1 MKNSKI
7 PLYIA
12 DALLVLLALAVA
24 LPQGANLGA
33 AQALLCCLAVL
44 AGMTLALAPYV
55 LEYKLEASKR
65 FEHTQEAR
73 KNFEIVFD
81 DLASLRLALAELVE
95 RVENGDEKLSDLP
108 ALQKGL
114 VDMRDAAK
122 RKFGEFADSA
132 DDLAARVSK
141 AESERKAQKTALEE
155 IGADMVV
162 IKELFSASQ
171 ESDGD
176 EFAQIRA
183 QITELKD
190 EILKLREAQIKHR
203 ATEEPQKLSAP
214 DPSPATPE
222 EPQSATPEN
231 GVEKAD
237 TSVENGAAQSAES
250 AEADAEQ
257 IGADGI
263 ETVEDAEEN
272 AEFSP
277 AKILAGGLLKRAL
290 EHAEDTKAS
299 VEKFVNMGAKK
310 DAPSPSDAEN
320 VEAPFDQD
328 GEKLGSFTDEAPAS
342 PELTDADGGAAQQ
355 PEAAEAQ
362 DLSSGAETPPAPAE
376 PQTATISE
384 KSPEIEA
391 ATDSPEDADE
401 DFFERADSPLKVE
414 SAQKPQQETP
424 PAPPPTDPQGA
435 EAAKNSENLLFDDLP
450 ISRES
455 PVKPKK
461 GDAVVVV
468 NALIGIGNKPFL
480 RGNGAGLSPDRGTP
494 MDYLEIGKWRYV
506 FPAFDGKINF
516 SVLKNDEVPPNGES
530 EFSISAGEKTELNL
544 FFPLEQI

>member
-12 DALLVLLALAVA
+12 DALLVLLALTVA
-24 LPQGANLGA
+24 LRQGANLGA

-44 AGMTLALAPYV
+44 AGMALALAPYV

-95 RVENGDEKLSDLP
+95 RVENGEEKLS
-108 ALQKGL
+108 
-114 VDMRDAAK
+114 
-122 RKFGEFADSA
+122 
-132 DDLAARVSK
+132 DLAARVSK

-203 ATEEPQKLSAP
+203 STVESQKLSAP
-214 DPSPATPE
+214 EPDTATTE
-222 EPQSATPEN
+222 EPQSATTE
-231 GVEKAD
+231 D
-237 TSVENGAAQSAES
+237 GATQSAEA

-257 IGADGI
+257 SDADGI
-263 ETVEDAEEN
+263 ETAEDAEAN

-310 DAPSPSDAEN
+310 DVTSPSDAESF
-320 VEAPFDQD
+320 EEPFDQD
-328 GEKLGSFTDEAPAS
+328 GEKLGSFADEAPAS
-342 PELTDADGGAAQQ
+342 PELTDA
-355 PEAAEAQ
+355 EAQ
-362 DLSSGAETPPAPAE
+362 AISSGAETPPAPAA
-376 PQTATISE
+376 PQTAPISE
-384 KSPEIEA
+384 KAPEIEA

-424 PAPPPTDPQGA
+424 PAPPPADTQSA

>member
-12 DALLVLLALAVA
+12 DALLVLLALTVA
-24 LPQGANLGA
+24 LQQGANLGA

-44 AGMTLALAPYV
+44 AGMALALAPYV

-95 RVENGDEKLSDLP
+95 RVENGEEKLSDLP

-114 VDMRDAAK
+114 VDLRDAAK
-122 RKFGEFADSA
+122 RKFGEIADSA

-203 ATEEPQKLSAP
+203 STVEPQKLSAP
-214 DPSPATPE
+214 EPDTATTE
-222 EPQSATPEN
+222 EPQSATTED
-231 GVEKAD
+231 GEGKAGN
-237 TSVENGAAQSAES
+237 SVEDGATQSAEA

-257 IGADGI
+257 SGADGI
-263 ETVEDAEEN
+263 ETAEDAEAN

-310 DAPSPSDAEN
+310 DAPTPSDAEN
-320 VEAPFDQD
+320 YEEPFNQD
-328 GEKLGSFTDEAPAS
+328 GSELGSFDDDAHAS
-342 PELTDADGGAAQQ
+342 PELAD
-355 PEAAEAQ
+355 AEAQ
-362 DLSSGAETPPAPAE
+362 AISSGAETPPAPAA
-376 PQTATISE
+376 PQTAPISE
-384 KSPEIEA
+384 KAPEIEA

-424 PAPPPTDPQGA
+424 PAPPPADTQSA

>member
-24 LPQGANLGA
+24 LPQGANLGS

-95 RVENGDEKLSDLP
+95 RVENGEEKLSDLP

-171 ESDGD
+171 ESEGD

-183 QITELKD
+183 QMTELKD

-214 DPSPATPE
+214 EPAP
-222 EPQSATPEN
+222 ATPEN
-231 GVEKAD
+231 GAAKAD
-237 TSVENGAAQSAES
+237 TSVENGATQSAEA

-257 IGADGI
+257 SGADVI
-263 ETVEDAEEN
+263 EPAIDAEEN

-310 DAPSPSDAEN
+310 DAPSTSDTEN

-328 GEKLGSFTDEAPAS
+328 GEKLGSFADEAPAS

-376 PQTATISE
+376 PKTATISE

-424 PAPPPTDPQGA
+424 PAPPPADPQGA

-480 RGNGAGLSPDRGTP
+480 RGNGAGLSPDKGTP

>member
-12 DALLVLLALAVA
+12 DALLVLLALTVA
-24 LPQGANLGA
+24 LRQGANLGA

-44 AGMTLALAPYV
+44 AGMALALAPYV

-95 RVENGDEKLSDLP
+95 RVENGEEKLSDLP

-114 VDMRDAAK
+114 VDLRDAAK
-122 RKFGEFADSA
+122 RKFGEIADSA

-203 ATEEPQKLSAP
+203 STVEPQKLSAP
-214 DPSPATPE
+214 EPDTATTE
-222 EPQSATPEN
+222 EPQSATTED
-231 GVEKAD
+231 GEGKAGN
-237 TSVENGAAQSAES
+237 SVEDGATQSAEA

-257 IGADGI
+257 SDADGI
-263 ETVEDAEEN
+263 ETAEDAEAN

-310 DAPSPSDAEN
+310 DATSPSDAESF
-320 VEAPFDQD
+320 EEPFDQD
-328 GEKLGSFTDEAPAS
+328 GEKLGSFADEAPAS
-342 PELTDADGGAAQQ
+342 PELTDA
-355 PEAAEAQ
+355 EAQ
-362 DLSSGAETPPAPAE
+362 AISSGAETPPDPADPQAAP
-376 PQTATISE
+376 ISE
-384 KSPEIEA
+384 KAPEIEA

-424 PAPPPTDPQGA
+424 PAPPPADTQSA

>member
-12 DALLVLLALAVA
+12 DALLVLLALTVA
-24 LPQGANLGA
+24 LRQGANLGA

-44 AGMTLALAPYV
+44 AGMALALAPYV

-95 RVENGDEKLSDLP
+95 RVENGEEKLSDLP

-114 VDMRDAAK
+114 VDLRDAAK
-122 RKFGEFADSA
+122 RKFGEIADSA

-203 ATEEPQKLSAP
+203 STVEPQKLSAP
-214 DPSPATPE
+214 EPDTATTE
-222 EPQSATPEN
+222 DGE
-231 GVEKAD
+231 GKAGN
-237 TSVENGAAQSAES
+237 SVEDGATQSAEA

-257 IGADGI
+257 SGADGI
-263 ETVEDAEEN
+263 ETAEDAEAN

-310 DAPSPSDAEN
+310 DAPSPSDAESF
-320 VEAPFDQD
+320 EEPFDQD
-328 GEKLGSFTDEAPAS
+328 GEKLGSFADEAPAS
-342 PELTDADGGAAQQ
+342 PELTDA
-355 PEAAEAQ
+355 EAQ
-362 DLSSGAETPPAPAE
+362 AISSGAETPPAPAA
-376 PQTATISE
+376 PQTAPISE
-384 KSPEIEA
+384 KAPEIEA

-424 PAPPPTDPQGA
+424 PTPPPADTQSA

-450 ISRES
+450 ISLES

>member
-7 PLYIA
+7 PLYVA
-12 DALLVLLALAVA
+12 DALLVLLALTVA
-24 LPQGANLGA
+24 LQQGANLGA

-44 AGMTLALAPYV
+44 AGMALALAPYV
-55 LEYKLEASKR
+55 LEYKLESKKR

-95 RVENGDEKLSDLP
+95 RVENGEEKLSDLP

-114 VDMRDAAK
+114 ADLRDAAK
-122 RKFGEFADSA
+122 RKFAEFADSA
-132 DDLAARVSK
+132 DGLAARVSK

-203 ATEEPQKLSAP
+203 STVEPQKLSAP
-214 DPSPATPE
+214 EPDTATTE
-222 EPQSATPEN
+222 DGAT
-231 GVEKAD
+231 
-237 TSVENGAAQSAES
+237 QSAEA

-257 IGADGI
+257 SGADGI
-263 ETVEDAEEN
+263 ETAEDAEAN

-310 DAPSPSDAEN
+310 DAPSPSDAESF
-320 VEAPFDQD
+320 EEPFNQD
-328 GEKLGSFTDEAPAS
+328 GEKLGSFADEAPAS
-342 PELTDADGGAAQQ
+342 PELTDAEAQQ

-362 DLSSGAETPPAPAE
+362 AISSGAETPPAPAA
-376 PQTATISE
+376 PQTAPISE
-384 KSPEIEA
+384 KTPEIEA

-424 PAPPPTDPQGA
+424 PAPPPTNTQSA

-506 FPAFDGKINF
+506 FPTFEGKINF

>member
-12 DALLVLLALAVA
+12 DALLVLLALTVA
-24 LPQGANLGA
+24 LQQGANLGA

-44 AGMTLALAPYV
+44 AGMALALAPYV

-95 RVENGDEKLSDLP
+95 RVENGEEKLSDLP

-114 VDMRDAAK
+114 VDLRDAAK
-122 RKFGEFADSA
+122 RKFGEIADSA

-203 ATEEPQKLSAP
+203 STVEPQKLSAP
-214 DPSPATPE
+214 EPDTATTE
-222 EPQSATPEN
+222 EPQSATTED
-231 GVEKAD
+231 GEGKAGN
-237 TSVENGAAQSAES
+237 SVEDGATQSAEA
-250 AEADAEQ
+250 AEAAAEQ
-257 IGADGI
+257 SDADGI
-263 ETVEDAEEN
+263 ETAEDAEAN

-310 DAPSPSDAEN
+310 DATSPSDAESF
-320 VEAPFDQD
+320 EEPFDQD
-328 GEKLGSFTDEAPAS
+328 GEKLGSFADEAPAS
-342 PELTDADGGAAQQ
+342 PELTDA
-355 PEAAEAQ
+355 EAQ
-362 DLSSGAETPPAPAE
+362 AISSGAETPPAPAAH
-376 PQTATISE
+376 QTAPISE
-384 KSPEIEA
+384 KAPEIEA

-424 PAPPPTDPQGA
+424 PTPPPADTQSA

-494 MDYLEIGKWRYV
+494 MDYLEIAKWRYV

>member
-12 DALLVLLALAVA
+12 DALLVLLALTVA
-24 LPQGANLGA
+24 LQQGANLGA

-44 AGMTLALAPYV
+44 SGMALALAPYV

-95 RVENGDEKLSDLP
+95 RVENGEEKLSDLP

-114 VDMRDAAK
+114 VDLRDAAK
-122 RKFGEFADSA
+122 RKFDEIADSA

-141 AESERKAQKTALEE
+141 AESERKTQKTALEE

-203 ATEEPQKLSAP
+203 STVEPQKLSAP
-214 DPSPATPE
+214 EPDTATTE
-222 EPQSATPEN
+222 EPQSATTED
-231 GVEKAD
+231 GEGKAGN
-237 TSVENGAAQSAES
+237 SVEDGATQSAEA

-257 IGADGI
+257 SDADGI
-263 ETVEDAEEN
+263 ETAEDAEAN

-310 DAPSPSDAEN
+310 DVTSPSDAESF
-320 VEAPFDQD
+320 EEPFDQD
-328 GEKLGSFTDEAPAS
+328 GEKLGSFADEAPAS
-342 PELTDADGGAAQQ
+342 PELTDA
-355 PEAAEAQ
+355 EAQ
-362 DLSSGAETPPAPAE
+362 AISSGAETPPAPAA
-376 PQTATISE
+376 PQTAPISE
-384 KSPEIEA
+384 KAPEIEA

-424 PAPPPTDPQGA
+424 PAPPPADTQSA

>member
-12 DALLVLLALAVA
+12 DALLVLLALTVA
-24 LPQGANLGA
+24 LRQGANLGA

-44 AGMTLALAPYV
+44 AGMALALAPYV

-95 RVENGDEKLSDLP
+95 RVENGEEKLSDLP

-114 VDMRDAAK
+114 VDLRDAAK
-122 RKFGEFADSA
+122 RKFGEIADSA

-203 ATEEPQKLSAP
+203 STVEPQKLSAP
-214 DPSPATPE
+214 EPDTATTE
-222 EPQSATPEN
+222 EPQSATTED
-231 GVEKAD
+231 GEGKAGN
-237 TSVENGAAQSAES
+237 SVEDGATQSAEA

-257 IGADGI
+257 SDADGI
-263 ETVEDAEEN
+263 ET
-272 AEFSP
+272 
-277 AKILAGGLLKRAL
+277 
-290 EHAEDTKAS
+290 AEDTKAS

-310 DAPSPSDAEN
+310 DVTSPSDAESF
-320 VEAPFDQD
+320 EEPFDQD
-328 GEKLGSFTDEAPAS
+328 GEKLGSFADEAPAS
-342 PELTDADGGAAQQ
+342 PELTDA
-355 PEAAEAQ
+355 EAQ
-362 DLSSGAETPPAPAE
+362 AISSGAETPPAPAA
-376 PQTATISE
+376 PQTAPISE
-384 KSPEIEA
+384 KAPEIEA

-424 PAPPPTDPQGA
+424 PAPPPADTQSA

-506 FPAFDGKINF
+506 FPAFEGKINF

>member
-7 PLYIA
+7 PLYVA
-12 DALLVLLALAVA
+12 DALLVLLALIVA

-44 AGMTLALAPYV
+44 AGMALALAPYV
-55 LEYKLEASKR
+55 LEYKLESKKR

-95 RVENGDEKLSDLP
+95 RVENAEEKLSDLP

-114 VDMRDAAK
+114 VDLRDAAK
-122 RKFGEFADSA
+122 RKFGEIADSA
-132 DDLAARVSK
+132 DDLAARISK

-183 QITELKD
+183 QITSLKD

-203 ATEEPQKLSAP
+203 APAEPEKLSEP
-214 DPSPATPE
+214 ESVDATPE
-222 EPQSATPEN
+222 EPHSETPDSDAATSDAQEDSDGSQS
-231 GVEKAD
+231 
-237 TSVENGAAQSAES
+237 
-250 AEADAEQ
+250 
-257 IGADGI
+257 GADD
-263 ETVEDAEEN
+263 VEPANDAEEN

-299 VEKFVNMGAKK
+299 VEKFMNMGAKK
-310 DAPSPSDAEN
+310 DAPTPSDAESF
-320 VEAPFDQD
+320 EEPFDQD
-328 GEKLGSFTDEAPAS
+328 GEKLGSFADEAPAS
-342 PELTDADGGAAQQ
+342 PELTDA
-355 PEAAEAQ
+355 EAQ
-362 DLSSGAETPPAPAE
+362 AISSGAETPPEPAA
-376 PQTATISE
+376 PQTAPISE
-384 KSPEIEA
+384 KAPEIEA
-391 ATDSPEDADE
+391 ATDSPEEADE
-401 DFFERADSPLKVE
+401 DFFERADSPLNVE
-414 SAQKPQQETP
+414 SAQKPQLQTSTTQQSPDSQNKTNSE
-424 PAPPPTDPQGA
+424 
-435 EAAKNSENLLFDDLP
+435 NSENLLFNDLP

>member
-12 DALLVLLALAVA
+12 DALLVLLALTVA
-24 LPQGANLGA
+24 LRQGANLGA

-44 AGMTLALAPYV
+44 AGMALALAPYV

-95 RVENGDEKLSDLP
+95 RVENGEEKLSDLP

-114 VDMRDAAK
+114 VDLRDAAK
-122 RKFGEFADSA
+122 RKFGEIADSA

-203 ATEEPQKLSAP
+203 STVEPQKLSAP
-214 DPSPATPE
+214 EPDTATTE
-222 EPQSATPEN
+222 EPQSATTED
-231 GVEKAD
+231 GEGKAGN
-237 TSVENGAAQSAES
+237 SVEDGATQSAEA

-257 IGADGI
+257 SGADGI
-263 ETVEDAEEN
+263 ETAEDAEAN

-310 DAPSPSDAEN
+310 DAPTPSDAESF
-320 VEAPFDQD
+320 EEPFDQD
-328 GEKLGSFTDEAPAS
+328 GEKLGSFADEAPAS
-342 PELTDADGGAAQQ
+342 PELTDA
-355 PEAAEAQ
+355 EAQ
-362 DLSSGAETPPAPAE
+362 AISSGAETPPDPADPQAAP
-376 PQTATISE
+376 ISE
-384 KSPEIEA
+384 KAPEIEA

-424 PAPPPTDPQGA
+424 PAPPPADTQSA
-435 EAAKNSENLLFDDLP
+435 EAEKNSENLLFDDLP

>member
-12 DALLVLLALAVA
+12 DALLVLLALTVA
-24 LPQGANLGA
+24 LRQGANLGA

-44 AGMTLALAPYV
+44 AGMALALAPYV

-95 RVENGDEKLSDLP
+95 RVENGEEKLSDLTS
-108 ALQKGL
+108 LQKGL
-114 VDMRDAAK
+114 VDLRDAAK
-122 RKFGEFADSA
+122 RKFGEIADSA

-141 AESERKAQKTALEE
+141 AESERKTQKTALEE

-203 ATEEPQKLSAP
+203 STVEPQKLSAP
-214 DPSPATPE
+214 EPDTATTE
-222 EPQSATPEN
+222 EPQSATTED
-231 GVEKAD
+231 GEGKAD
-237 TSVENGAAQSAES
+237 NTVEDGATQSAEA

-257 IGADGI
+257 SGADGI
-263 ETVEDAEEN
+263 ETAEDAEAN

-290 EHAEDTKAS
+290 EHAEGTKAS

-310 DAPSPSDAEN
+310 DAPSPSDAESF
-320 VEAPFDQD
+320 EEPFDQD
-328 GEKLGSFTDEAPAS
+328 GEKLGSFADEAPAS
-342 PELTDADGGAAQQ
+342 PELTDA
-355 PEAAEAQ
+355 EAQ
-362 DLSSGAETPPAPAE
+362 AISSGAETPPAPAA
-376 PQTATISE
+376 PQTAPISE
-384 KSPEIEA
+384 KAPEIEA

-424 PAPPPTDPQGA
+424 PAPPPADTQSA

>member
-7 PLYIA
+7 PLYVA
-12 DALLVLLALAVA
+12 DALLVLLALIVA

-44 AGMTLALAPYV
+44 AGMALALAPYV
-55 LEYKLEASKR
+55 LEYKLESKKR

-95 RVENGDEKLSDLP
+95 RVENAEEKLSDLP

-114 VDMRDAAK
+114 VDLRDAAK
-122 RKFGEFADSA
+122 RKFGEIADSA

-141 AESERKAQKTALEE
+141 SESERKAQKNTLEE

-183 QITELKD
+183 QITSLKD

-203 ATEEPQKLSAP
+203 TPAEPESV
-214 DPSPATPE
+214 DATPE
-222 EPQSATPEN
+222 EPQSETPDSDAATP
-231 GVEKAD
+231 D
-237 TSVENGAAQSAES
+237 AQEDSDGS
-250 AEADAEQ
+250 Q
-257 IGADGI
+257 SGADD
-263 ETVEDAEEN
+263 VEPANDAEEN

-299 VEKFVNMGAKK
+299 VEKFVNIGAKK

-320 VEAPFDQD
+320 YDEPFDQN
-328 GEKLGSFTDEAPAS
+328 GEKLGSFAEDAPES
-342 PELTDADGGAAQQ
+342 PELTGSDGSDEAQ
-355 PEAAEAQ
+355 PEATTDAQ
-362 DLSSGAETPPAPAE
+362 QSSTAAQTISDASETPPAPAE
-376 PQTATISE
+376 PQL
-384 KSPEIEA
+384 
-391 ATDSPEDADE
+391 ATDSEDTPAPEEADE
-401 DFFERADSPLKVE
+401 DFFERAGSPLNVE
-414 SAQKPQQETP
+414 SAQKPQLQTQQEP
-424 PAPPPTDPQGA
+424 KQPDSQKKSD
-435 EAAKNSENLLFDDLP
+435 AKDSESMLFDDLP

-480 RGNGAGLSPDRGTP
+480 RGNGAGLSPDKGTP
-494 MDYLEIGKWRYV
+494 MDYIEIGKWRYV

>member
-12 DALLVLLALAVA
+12 DALLVLLALTVA
-24 LPQGANLGA
+24 LRQGANLGA

-44 AGMTLALAPYV
+44 AGMALALAPYV

-95 RVENGDEKLSDLP
+95 RVENGEEKLSDLP

-114 VDMRDAAK
+114 VDLRDAAK
-122 RKFGEFADSA
+122 RKFGEIADSA

-203 ATEEPQKLSAP
+203 STVEPQKLSAP
-214 DPSPATPE
+214 EPDTATTE
-222 EPQSATPEN
+222 EPQSATTED
-231 GVEKAD
+231 GEGKAGN
-237 TSVENGAAQSAES
+237 SVEDGATQSAEA

-257 IGADGI
+257 SGADGI
-263 ETVEDAEEN
+263 ETAEDAEAN

-310 DAPSPSDAEN
+310 DATSPSDAESF
-320 VEAPFDQD
+320 EEPFDQD
-328 GEKLGSFTDEAPAS
+328 GEKLGSFADEAPAS
-342 PELTDADGGAAQQ
+342 PELTDA
-355 PEAAEAQ
+355 EAQ
-362 DLSSGAETPPAPAE
+362 AISSCAETPPHPADPQPAP
-376 PQTATISE
+376 ISE
-384 KSPEIEA
+384 KAPEIEA

-424 PAPPPTDPQGA
+424 PTPPPADTQSA

>member
-7 PLYIA
+7 PLYVA
-12 DALLVLLALAVA
+12 DALLVLLALIVA

-44 AGMTLALAPYV
+44 AGMALALTPYV
-55 LEYKLEASKR
+55 LEYKLESKKR

-95 RVENGDEKLSDLP
+95 RVENAEEKLSDLP

-114 VDMRDAAK
+114 VDLRDAAK
-122 RKFGEFADSA
+122 RKFGEIADSA

-141 AESERKAQKTALEE
+141 SESERKAQKNTLEE

-183 QITELKD
+183 HITSLKD

-203 ATEEPQKLSAP
+203 APADPEELSEPETA
-214 DPSPATPE
+214 DATPE
-222 EPQSATPEN
+222 EPQSETPDSDAASPDAQEDSN
-231 GVEKAD
+231 GSQSDADDVEP
-237 TSVENGAAQSAES
+237 TN
-250 AEADAEQ
+250 
-257 IGADGI
+257 
-263 ETVEDAEEN
+263 DAEEN

-320 VEAPFDQD
+320 YDEPFDQN
-328 GEKLGSFTDEAPAS
+328 GAKLGSFADAAPES
-342 PELTDADGGAAQQ
+342 PELTNSDGGDEARPETATDAQPSSATAQ
-355 PEAAEAQ
+355 PEATAAQ
-362 DLSSGAETPPAPAE
+362 TISDASETPPAPAE
-376 PQTATISE
+376 PQSASDSE
-384 KSPEIEA
+384 DTPAPEE
-391 ATDSPEDADE
+391 ADE

-414 SAQKPQQETP
+414 SAQKPQQQTP
-424 PAPPPTDPQGA
+424 PDPKQPDSQ
-435 EAAKNSENLLFDDLP
+435 EKSDAKDSESMLFDDLP

-480 RGNGAGLSPDRGTP
+480 RGNGAGLSPDKGTP
-494 MDYLEIGKWRYV
+494 MDYIEIGKWRYV

>member
-12 DALLVLLALAVA
+12 DALLVLLALTVA
-24 LPQGANLGA
+24 LRQGANLGA

-44 AGMTLALAPYV
+44 AGMALALAPYV

-95 RVENGDEKLSDLP
+95 RVENGEEKLSDLP

-114 VDMRDAAK
+114 VDLRDAAK
-122 RKFGEFADSA
+122 RKFGEIADSA

-141 AESERKAQKTALEE
+141 AESERKAQKTVLEE

-203 ATEEPQKLSAP
+203 STVEPQKLSAP
-214 DPSPATPE
+214 EPDTATTE
-222 EPQSATPEN
+222 EPQSATTED
-231 GVEKAD
+231 GEGKAD
-237 TSVENGAAQSAES
+237 NSVEDGATQSAEA

-257 IGADGI
+257 SDADGI
-263 ETVEDAEEN
+263 ETAEDAEAN

-310 DAPSPSDAEN
+310 DATSPSDAESF
-320 VEAPFDQD
+320 EETFDQD
-328 GEKLGSFTDEAPAS
+328 GEKLGSFADEAPAS
-342 PELTDADGGAAQQ
+342 PELTDA
-355 PEAAEAQ
+355 EAQ
-362 DLSSGAETPPAPAE
+362 AISSGAETPPAPAA
-376 PQTATISE
+376 PQTAPISE
-384 KSPEIEA
+384 KAPEIEA

-424 PAPPPTDPQGA
+424 PAPPPADTQSA

>member
-12 DALLVLLALAVA
+12 DALLVLLALTVA
-24 LPQGANLGA
+24 LRQGANLGA

-44 AGMTLALAPYV
+44 AGMALALAPYV

-95 RVENGDEKLSDLP
+95 RVENGEEKLSDLP

-114 VDMRDAAK
+114 VDLRDAAK
-122 RKFGEFADSA
+122 RKFGEIADSA

-203 ATEEPQKLSAP
+203 STVEPQKLSAP
-214 DPSPATPE
+214 EPDTATTE
-222 EPQSATPEN
+222 EPQSATTED
-231 GVEKAD
+231 GEGKAGN
-237 TSVENGAAQSAES
+237 SVEDGATQSAEA

-257 IGADGI
+257 SGADGI
-263 ETVEDAEEN
+263 ETAEDAEAN

-310 DAPSPSDAEN
+310 DATSPSDAESF
-320 VEAPFDQD
+320 EEPFDQD
-328 GEKLGSFTDEAPAS
+328 GEKLGSFADEAPAS
-342 PELTDADGGAAQQ
+342 PELTDA
-355 PEAAEAQ
+355 EAQ
-362 DLSSGAETPPAPAE
+362 AISSGA
-376 PQTATISE
+376 
-384 KSPEIEA
+384 
-391 ATDSPEDADE
+391 D
-401 DFFERADSPLKVE
+401 
-414 SAQKPQQETP
+414 
-424 PAPPPTDPQGA
+424 PPPDPADPQ
-435 EAAKNSENLLFDDLP
+435 AARFQ
-450 ISRES
+450 R
-455 PVKPKK
+455 KPPKS
-461 GDAVVVV
+461 
-468 NALIGIGNKPFL
+468 KPRRIRPKTRTRIFL
-480 RGNGAGLSPDRGTP
+480 SGRIR
-494 MDYLEIGKWRYV
+494 R
-506 FPAFDGKINF
+506 
-516 SVLKNDEVPPNGES
+516 
-530 EFSISAGEKTELNL
+530 
-544 FFPLEQI
+544 

>member
-12 DALLVLLALAVA
+12 DALLVLLALTVA
-24 LPQGANLGA
+24 LRQGANLGA

-44 AGMTLALAPYV
+44 AGMALALAPYV

-95 RVENGDEKLSDLP
+95 RVENGEEKLSDLP

-114 VDMRDAAK
+114 VDLRDAAK
-122 RKFGEFADSA
+122 RKFGEIADSA

-203 ATEEPQKLSAP
+203 STVEPQKLSAP
-214 DPSPATPE
+214 EPDTATTE
-222 EPQSATPEN
+222 EPQSATTED
-231 GVEKAD
+231 GEGKAGN
-237 TSVENGAAQSAES
+237 SVEDGATQSAEA
-250 AEADAEQ
+250 AEAAAEQ
-257 IGADGI
+257 SDADGI
-263 ETVEDAEEN
+263 ETAEDAEAN

-310 DAPSPSDAEN
+310 DATSPSDAESF
-320 VEAPFDQD
+320 EEPFDQD
-328 GEKLGSFTDEAPAS
+328 GEKLGSFADEAPAS
-342 PELTDADGGAAQQ
+342 PELTDA
-355 PEAAEAQ
+355 EAQ
-362 DLSSGAETPPAPAE
+362 AISSGAETPPAPAAH
-376 PQTATISE
+376 QTAPISE
-384 KSPEIEA
+384 KAPEIEA

-424 PAPPPTDPQGA
+424 PTPPPADTQSA

>member
-12 DALLVLLALAVA
+12 DALLVLLALTVA
-24 LPQGANLGA
+24 LQQGANLGA

-44 AGMTLALAPYV
+44 AGMALALAPYV

-95 RVENGDEKLSDLP
+95 RVENGEEKLSDLP

-114 VDMRDAAK
+114 VDLRDAAK
-122 RKFGEFADSA
+122 RKFGEIADSA

-203 ATEEPQKLSAP
+203 STVEPQKLSAP
-214 DPSPATPE
+214 EPDTATTE
-222 EPQSATPEN
+222 EPQSATTED
-231 GVEKAD
+231 GEGKAVN
-237 TSVENGAAQSAES
+237 SVEDGATQSAET

-257 IGADGI
+257 SDADGI
-263 ETVEDAEEN
+263 ETAEDAEAN

-310 DAPSPSDAEN
+310 DVTSPSDAESF
-320 VEAPFDQD
+320 EEPFDQD
-328 GEKLGSFTDEAPAS
+328 GEKLGSFADEAPAS
-342 PELTDADGGAAQQ
+342 PELTDA
-355 PEAAEAQ
+355 EAQ
-362 DLSSGAETPPAPAE
+362 AISSGAETPPAPAA
-376 PQTATISE
+376 PQTAPISE
-384 KSPEIEA
+384 KAPEIEA

-424 PAPPPTDPQGA
+424 PAPPPTDTQSA

>member
-7 PLYIA
+7 PLYVA
-12 DALLVLLALAVA
+12 DALLVLLALIVA

-44 AGMTLALAPYV
+44 AGMALALAPYV
-55 LEYKLEASKR
+55 LEYKLESKKR

-95 RVENGDEKLSDLP
+95 RVENAEEKLSDLP

-114 VDMRDAAK
+114 VDLRDAAK
-122 RKFGEFADSA
+122 RKFGEIADSA

-141 AESERKAQKTALEE
+141 SESERNAQKNTLEE

-183 QITELKD
+183 QITSLKD

-203 ATEEPQKLSAP
+203 APAEPEKLSEP
-214 DPSPATPE
+214 ESVDATPE
-222 EPQSATPEN
+222 EPHSETPDSDAASPDAQEDSDGSQSGAN
-231 GVEKAD
+231 DVEP
-237 TSVENGAAQSAES
+237 TN
-250 AEADAEQ
+250 
-257 IGADGI
+257 
-263 ETVEDAEEN
+263 DAEEN

-320 VEAPFDQD
+320 YDEPFDQN
-328 GEKLGSFTDEAPAS
+328 GEKLESFAEDAPES
-342 PELTDADGGAAQQ
+342 PELTDSDGNDEAQ
-355 PEAAEAQ
+355 PEAATDAHPSSTAAQPEATAAQ
-362 DLSSGAETPPAPAE
+362 TISDASETPPAPAE
-376 PQTATISE
+376 PQL
-384 KSPEIEA
+384 
-391 ATDSPEDADE
+391 ATDSEDTPAPEEADE
-401 DFFERADSPLKVE
+401 DFFERADSPLNVE
-414 SAQKPQQETP
+414 SAQKPQLQTQQEP
-424 PAPPPTDPQGA
+424 KQPDSQKKSD
-435 EAAKNSENLLFDDLP
+435 AKDSESMLFDDLP

-480 RGNGAGLSPDRGTP
+480 RGNGAGLSPDKGTP
-494 MDYLEIGKWRYV
+494 MDYIEIGKWRYV

>member
-12 DALLVLLALAVA
+12 DALLVLLALTVA
-24 LPQGANLGA
+24 LQQGANLGA

-44 AGMTLALAPYV
+44 AGMALALAPYV

-95 RVENGDEKLSDLP
+95 RVENGEEKLSDLP

-114 VDMRDAAK
+114 VDLRDAAK
-122 RKFGEFADSA
+122 RKFGEIADSA

-203 ATEEPQKLSAP
+203 STVEPQKLSAP
-214 DPSPATPE
+214 EPDTATTE
-222 EPQSATPEN
+222 EPQSATTED
-231 GVEKAD
+231 GEGKAGN
-237 TSVENGAAQSAES
+237 SVEDGATQSAEA
-250 AEADAEQ
+250 AEAAAEQ
-257 IGADGI
+257 SDADGI
-263 ETVEDAEEN
+263 ETAEDAEAN

-310 DAPSPSDAEN
+310 DATSPSDAESF
-320 VEAPFDQD
+320 EEPFDQD
-328 GEKLGSFTDEAPAS
+328 GEKLGSFADEAPAS
-342 PELTDADGGAAQQ
+342 PELTDA
-355 PEAAEAQ
+355 EAQ
-362 DLSSGAETPPAPAE
+362 AISSGAETPPAPAAH
-376 PQTATISE
+376 QTAPISE
-384 KSPEIEA
+384 KAPEIEA

-424 PAPPPTDPQGA
+424 PTPPPADTQSA

>member
-12 DALLVLLALAVA
+12 DALLVLLALTVA
-24 LPQGANLGA
+24 LQQGANLGA

-44 AGMTLALAPYV
+44 SGMALALAPYV

-95 RVENGDEKLSDLP
+95 RVENGEEKLSDLP

-114 VDMRDAAK
+114 VDLRDAAK
-122 RKFGEFADSA
+122 RKFGEIADSA

-141 AESERKAQKTALEE
+141 AESERKTQKTALEE

-203 ATEEPQKLSAP
+203 STVEPQKLSAP
-214 DPSPATPE
+214 EPDTATTE
-222 EPQSATPEN
+222 EPQSATTEDCE
-231 GVEKAD
+231 GKAGN
-237 TSVENGAAQSAES
+237 SVEDGATQSAEA

-257 IGADGI
+257 SDADGI
-263 ETVEDAEEN
+263 ETAEDAEAN

-310 DAPSPSDAEN
+310 DATSPSDAESF
-320 VEAPFDQD
+320 EEPFDQD
-328 GEKLGSFTDEAPAS
+328 GEKLGSFADEAPAS
-342 PELTDADGGAAQQ
+342 PELTDAESQAI
-355 PEAAEAQ
+355 
-362 DLSSGAETPPAPAE
+362 SSSAETPPAPAA
-376 PQTATISE
+376 PQTAPISE
-384 KSPEIEA
+384 KAPEIEA

-424 PAPPPTDPQGA
+424 PAPPPADTQSA

-506 FPAFDGKINF
+506 FPAFEGKINF

>member
-12 DALLVLLALAVA
+12 DALLVLLALTVA
-24 LPQGANLGA
+24 LRQGANLGA

-44 AGMTLALAPYV
+44 AGMALALAPYV

-95 RVENGDEKLSDLP
+95 RVENGEEKLSDLP

-114 VDMRDAAK
+114 VDLRDAAK
-122 RKFGEFADSA
+122 RKFGEIADSA

-203 ATEEPQKLSAP
+203 STVEPQKLSAP
-214 DPSPATPE
+214 EPDTATTE
-222 EPQSATPEN
+222 EPQSATTED
-231 GVEKAD
+231 GEGKAVN
-237 TSVENGAAQSAES
+237 SVEDGATQSTET

-257 IGADGI
+257 SDADGI
-263 ETVEDAEEN
+263 ETAEDAEAN

-310 DAPSPSDAEN
+310 DATSPSDAESF
-320 VEAPFDQD
+320 EEPFDQD
-328 GEKLGSFTDEAPAS
+328 GEKLGSFADEAPAS
-342 PELTDADGGAAQQ
+342 PELTDA
-355 PEAAEAQ
+355 EAQ
-362 DLSSGAETPPAPAE
+362 AISSGAETPPAPAA
-376 PQTATISE
+376 PQTAPISE
-384 KSPEIEA
+384 KAPEIEA

-424 PAPPPTDPQGA
+424 PAPPPADTQSA

>member
-12 DALLVLLALAVA
+12 DALLVLLALTVA
-24 LPQGANLGA
+24 LRQGANLGA
-33 AQALLCCLAVL
+33 AQALLCCLAVF
-44 AGMTLALAPYV
+44 AGMALALAPYV

-95 RVENGDEKLSDLP
+95 RVENGEEKLSDLP

-114 VDMRDAAK
+114 VDLRDAAK
-122 RKFGEFADSA
+122 RKFGEIADSA

-203 ATEEPQKLSAP
+203 STVEPQKLSAP
-214 DPSPATPE
+214 EPDTATTE
-222 EPQSATPEN
+222 EPQSATTEEPQSATTED
-231 GVEKAD
+231 GEGKAGN
-237 TSVENGAAQSAES
+237 SVEDGATQSAEA
-250 AEADAEQ
+250 AEA
-257 IGADGI
+257 
-263 ETVEDAEEN
+263 N

-310 DAPSPSDAEN
+310 DATSPSDAESF
-320 VEAPFDQD
+320 EEPFDQD
-328 GEKLGSFTDEAPAS
+328 GEKLGSFADEAPAS
-342 PELTDADGGAAQQ
+342 PELTN
-355 PEAAEAQ
+355 AEAQ
-362 DLSSGAETPPAPAE
+362 AISSGAETPPAPAA
-376 PQTATISE
+376 PQTAPISE
-384 KSPEIEA
+384 KAPEIEA

-424 PAPPPTDPQGA
+424 PAPPPADTQSA

-480 RGNGAGLSPDRGTP
+480 RGNGAGLSPVRGTP

>member
-12 DALLVLLALAVA
+12 DALLVLLALTVA
-24 LPQGANLGA
+24 LRQGANLGA
-33 AQALLCCLAVL
+33 AQALLCCLAVF
-44 AGMTLALAPYV
+44 AGMALALAPYV

-95 RVENGDEKLSDLP
+95 RVENGEEKLSDLP

-114 VDMRDAAK
+114 VDLRDAAK
-122 RKFGEFADSA
+122 RKFGEIADSA

-203 ATEEPQKLSAP
+203 STVEPQKLSAP
-214 DPSPATPE
+214 EPDTATTE
-222 EPQSATPEN
+222 EPQSATTED
-231 GVEKAD
+231 GEGKAVN
-237 TSVENGAAQSAES
+237 SVEDGATQSAEA

-257 IGADGI
+257 SDADGI
-263 ETVEDAEEN
+263 ETAEDAEAN

-310 DAPSPSDAEN
+310 DVTSPSDAESF
-320 VEAPFDQD
+320 EEPFDQD
-328 GEKLGSFTDEAPAS
+328 GEKLGSFADEAPAS
-342 PELTDADGGAAQQ
+342 PELTDA
-355 PEAAEAQ
+355 EAQ
-362 DLSSGAETPPAPAE
+362 AISSGAETPPAPAA
-376 PQTATISE
+376 PQTAPISE
-384 KSPEIEA
+384 KAPEIEA

-424 PAPPPTDPQGA
+424 PAPPPADTQSA

-480 RGNGAGLSPDRGTP
+480 RGNGAGLSPVRGTP

>member
-12 DALLVLLALAVA
+12 DALLVLLELTVA
-24 LPQGANLGA
+24 LRQGANLGA

-44 AGMTLALAPYV
+44 AGMALALAPYV

-95 RVENGDEKLSDLP
+95 RVENGEEKLSDLP

-114 VDMRDAAK
+114 VDLRDAAK
-122 RKFGEFADSA
+122 RKFGEIADSA

-203 ATEEPQKLSAP
+203 STVEPQKLSAP
-214 DPSPATPE
+214 EPDTATTE
-222 EPQSATPEN
+222 EPQSATTED
-231 GVEKAD
+231 GEGKAGN
-237 TSVENGAAQSAES
+237 SVEDGATQSAEA

-257 IGADGI
+257 SDADGI
-263 ETVEDAEEN
+263 ETAEDAAAN

-310 DAPSPSDAEN
+310 DATSPSDAESF
-320 VEAPFDQD
+320 EEPFDQD
-328 GEKLGSFTDEAPAS
+328 GEKLGSFADEAPAS
-342 PELTDADGGAAQQ
+342 PELTDA
-355 PEAAEAQ
+355 EAQ
-362 DLSSGAETPPAPAE
+362 AISSGAETPPANAA
-376 PQTATISE
+376 PQTAPISE
-384 KSPEIEA
+384 KAPEIEA

-424 PAPPPTDPQGA
+424 PAPPPADTQSA